1 LLKPILPPPS
11 KEEPSKTEPSSV
23 GRLEHLPS
31 ARTSLPANRNR
42 LSKLEAVPPE
52 TLTKILDFDLETVAA
67 GFADPEWVPQKITC
81 VAWSWVGSEEV
92 VSRIATSEGLFRR
105 PERRRKM
112 LIPLLEAIAEAEML
126 TGHNII
132 RFDLPV
138 LNAECMRLGLP
149 ILEATLVQ
157 DTIRLRRTKGFKKG
171 QDNLVALTGVPIPK
185 LSLSWQEWQLAYEE
199 KGWATV
205 VERCVT
211 DVKGHK
217 LMRQELLDRGWLKEP
232 VKWRP

>member
-1 LLKPILPPPS
+1 
-11 KEEPSKTEPSSV
+11 
-23 GRLEHLPS
+23 LE
-31 ARTSLPANRNR
+31 R
-42 LSKLEAVPPE
+42 VPPE

-81 VAWSWVGSEEV
+81 VAWSWIGSEEV
-92 VSRIATSEGLFRR
+92 ESRISTSEGLFRR

-112 LIPLLEAIAEAEML
+112 LVHLLEAIAEAEMI

-138 LNAECMRLGLP
+138 LMAECMRLGLP
-149 ILEATLVQ
+149 ILQPVFVQ